1 MKHTPREGRPVILL
15 VVLMVA
21 LFSLMAGQVKFG
33 RWSRLEGLVLYGASP
48 FLRAADA
55 AQGGLHELASR
66 AAGSE
71 SPARV
76 RELSERVARLEL
88 ERQSCQEAA
97 IENTRLRTLL
107 DLKQSVPIPSVAATV
122 LSNAVH
128 GPAKTCLI
136 NRGTS
141 AGIRPDMGVVNAQ
154 GVVGR
159 TWTVAGGI
167 AKVQLLLDSASG
179 VAVLVQRSRVQ
190 GVLVGRGDHLLQLRY
205 VSALDDLQPG
215 DLLLTSGQDRIY
227 PKGLPVGVIAEV
239 SESVARQRVVTVV
252 PRVDFNRL
260 EEVLVLTE
268 SSSEAEP
275 LDFDP

>member
-1 MKHTPREGRPVILL
+1 MKHTPREGRPAILL

-21 LFSLMAGQVKFG
+21 LFALMAGQVKFG
-33 RWSRLEGLVLYGASP
+33 RWSRLESLVLFGASP
-48 FLRAADA
+48 FLRAADTV
-55 AQGGLHELASR
+55 QGGLHELASR
-66 AAGSE
+66 AAGTE
-71 SPARV
+71 SPSHV
-76 RELSERVARLEL
+76 RDLSDRVARLEL
-88 ERQSCQEAA
+88 DRQRCQEAE
-97 IENTRLRTLL
+97 IENTRLRALL
-107 DLKQSVPIPSVAATV
+107 DLKQSVPITSVAATV
-122 LSNAVH
+122 LSNAVN
-128 GPAKTCLI
+128 GPTKTCLI
-136 NRGTS
+136 NRGAS
-141 AGIRPDMGVVNAQ
+141 SGIRPDMGVVNAQ

-167 AKVQLLLDSASG
+167 AKVQLLVDSASG

-205 VSALDDLQPG
+205 VSALDDVQAG
-215 DLLLTSGQDRIY
+215 DLLLTSGQDGIY

-239 SESVARQRVVTVV
+239 SESIARQRVVTVV

-268 SSSEAEP
+268 SAAEAEP